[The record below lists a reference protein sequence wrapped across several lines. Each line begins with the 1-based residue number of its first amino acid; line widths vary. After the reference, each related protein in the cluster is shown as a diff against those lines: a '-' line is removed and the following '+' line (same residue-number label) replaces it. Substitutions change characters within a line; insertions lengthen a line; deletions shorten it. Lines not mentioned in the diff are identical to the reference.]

1 MSSYSIISRAFLS
14 SYSIIS
20 LDESCNNLDSVSISF
35 LKVAFTQEMKKHNAI
50 TADHG
55 HGFEQFA
62 DYVIQFQEPEKTIQL
77 LNVVTNCFLR
87 FIRDALQSEP

>member
-1 MSSYSIISRAFLS
+1 M
-14 SYSIIS
+14 
-20 LDESCNNLDSVSISF
+20 V
-35 LKVAFTQEMKKHNAI
+35 VAQEMKKHNAI

>member
-1 MSSYSIISRAFLS
+1 MSSLLLCRAFLS

-35 LKVAFTQEMKKHNAI
+35 LKVASTQEMKKHTAI
-50 TADHG
+50 TANHG

-62 DYVIQFQEPEKTIQL
+62 DYVIQFQEPEKTI
-77 LNVVTNCFLR
+77 LNVATNCFLR